1 MPRGALR
8 LLKGPKRH
16 FLDSAAMAA
25 YTEPGV
31 GANAVD
37 RGHGRGHGTDTG
49 ASGAKVREPW
59 VQDPNLQYN
68 EEQCKDILAWYNTRE
83 LCSKCGNKKEK
94 GEKHTCPANGSPCK
108 KCKRTGHYDP
118 HCFANWKP
126 PSEARQVSGQ
136 GFGDADY
143 TSLQVEMPSE
153 YSDSE
158 SDAMSYATATSR
170 RN

>member
-1 MPRGALR
+1 
-8 LLKGPKRH
+8 
-16 FLDSAAMAA
+16 MAA